1 MEGAGFRPFLGRVK
15 YSLKVETSPTTKLLG
30 TYVIFTA
37 FAVSVFVSP
46 WNSIDPVNLPKL
58 VALGILSTIAF
69 GLAMG
74 DLRFVKNRKSRIFL
88 VILILFVT
96 QLLLGL
102 IFSPDDFSFHFYGTP
117 NRSTGFL
124 AYLFLSFVLFA
135 SAAAASTEMLK
146 KFTYSLIGVGAF
158 LGLYGLG
165 QWQGIDFFDYIN
177 AYSSNVFGTFGN
189 PNFQSAF
196 MGITAAVSLTWAIF
210 GKLKLAQR
218 AVLFAISFMAIS
230 NVYLSSEQGYLNFL
244 AGFLAAV
251 LVYLFTK
258 KKMILA
264 WTGLALSGLGGFL
277 VMAGILN
284 IGPFADLLYK
294 SSLQA
299 RGFYW
304 RAAMNMMI
312 ERPFFGVGLDGFGN
326 WYRRSR
332 PQSAI
337 EVNASVVSDTAHN
350 IPLDIGSGGGIPLL
364 VLYLAI
370 LGLALKAIIKI
381 IKRSQDFDPIF
392 ASIVAAWVAY
402 QAQSLIS
409 INQLGLGVWG
419 WSLTGLLI
427 GYELNT
433 RYESSNTHV
442 KVIGRSGN
450 KKEQI
455 PASVL
460 LIMVAAAAIGSAV
473 SLPPYLAANK
483 YYKALQSGNGNLL
496 YESAYLKPYDRTRF
510 LYTAQIMQENKLEDR
525 ALQILSDA
533 SKLYPDS
540 FEIWQRWAGIPSAT
554 PAQIAK
560 AKAEMKRLDPLNPE
574 WK

>member
-1 MEGAGFRPFLGRVK
+1 M
-15 YSLKVETSPTTKLLG
+15 
-30 TYVIFTA
+30 IFTCI
-37 FAVSVFVSP
+37 AVSVFVSP

-58 VALGILSTIAF
+58 VALGVFSTIAM
-69 GLAMG
+69 GLFLG
-74 DLRFVKNRKSRIFL
+74 DVRFIKARRSRILIIVSGLFL
-88 VILILFVT
+88 VQLTLALIL
-96 QLLLGL
+96 
-102 IFSPDDFSFHFYGTP
+102 SPDDFSFHLYGAP
-117 NRSTGFL
+117 GRNTGFF
-124 AYLFLSFVLFA
+124 AYLFLAFLLLA
-135 SAAAASTEMLK
+135 SASSGSVNVLK
-146 KFTYSLIGVGAF
+146 KFGLSLVSVGCL

-165 QWQGIDFFDYIN
+165 QSQGIEFFDYLN
-177 AYSSNVFGTFGN
+177 AYGSDVFGTFGN
-189 PNFQSAF
+189 QNFQSAF
-196 MGITAAVSLTWAIF
+196 MGMVGAVSLTLGIFVQMKLIQRIVYLSVCVVAI
-210 GKLKLAQR
+210 L
-218 AVLFAISFMAIS
+218 

-251 LVYLFTK
+251 LVYLFSK

-264 WTGLALSGLGGFL
+264 WTGLAVSGLGGAL
-277 VMAGILN
+277 VLAGILN
-284 IGPFADLLYK
+284 SGPLADLLYK

-304 RAAMNMMI
+304 RAAINMMA

-332 PQSAI
+332 TQAAVDS
-337 EVNASVVSDTAHN
+337 NAGLVSDTAHN

-364 VLYLAI
+364 ILYLLI
-370 LGLALKAIIKI
+370 LGLALNAIVKV
-381 IKRSQDFDPIF
+381 IKRSQDFDPVF
-392 ASIVAAWVAY
+392 ASIVAGWVAY
-402 QAQSLIS
+402 QSQSLIS

-433 RYESSNTHV
+433 RDKSSESQV
-442 KVIGRSGN
+442 RPSGKAG
-450 KKEQI
+450 KKEEQI
-455 PASVL
+455 PATVL
-460 LIMVAAAAIGSAV
+460 LVAVGAAAIGSVV

-483 YYKALQSGNGNLL
+483 YYKALQSADGNLL

-510 LYTAQIMQENKLEDR
+510 IYTAQIMQENKLEDR
-525 ALQILSDA
+525 AIQILSDA

-540 FEIWQRWAGIPSAT
+540 FEVWYRLAGIPSAT

>member
-1 MEGAGFRPFLGRVK
+1 
-15 YSLKVETSPTTKLLG
+15 VETSATTRLLS
-30 TYVIFTA
+30 TYVIFTSI
-37 FAVSVFVSP
+37 AVSVFVSP

-58 VALGILSTIAF
+58 MALGVLSAIAL
-69 GLAMG
+69 GLALS
-74 DLRFVKNRKSRIFL
+74 DLRFVKNRSSRVFIL
-88 VILILFVT
+88 VLILFVM
-96 QLLLGL
+96 QLLVAL
-102 IFSPDDFSFHFYGTP
+102 IVSPDDFSFHLYGTP
-117 NRSTGFL
+117 NRNTGFL
-124 AYLFLSFVLFA
+124 AYLFLSFLLFA
-135 SAAAASTEMLK
+135 SAASASKTVLK
-146 KFTYSLIGVGAF
+146 KFTYSLLGVGGF

-165 QWQGIDFFDYIN
+165 QSQGIDFYDYVN
-177 AYSSNVFGTFGN
+177 AYGSNVFGTFGN
-189 PNFQSAF
+189 QNFQSAF
-196 MGITAAVSLTWAIF
+196 MGITAAVALSLAVF
-210 GKLKLAQR
+210 GELKFVQR
-218 AVLFAISFMAIS
+218 TGLIGVCVIAIS

-251 LVYLFTK
+251 LVYLSSK

-264 WTGLALSGLGGFL
+264 WVGLSLSGLGGVL

-284 IGPFADLLYK
+284 SGPLADLLYK

-304 RAAMNMMI
+304 RAAINMML

-332 PQSAI
+332 TQTAVES
-337 EVNASVVSDTAHN
+337 NAGLASDTAHN

-364 VLYLAI
+364 VLYLVI
-370 LGLALKAIIKI
+370 LGLALNAIIKI

-433 RYESSNTHV
+433 RDKSSEAQIKTSS
-442 KVIGRSGN
+442 KVSK

-460 LIMVAAAAIGSAV
+460 LIAVAAAAIGSAV

-483 YYKALQSGNGNLL
+483 YYKALQSGDGNLL

-525 ALQILSDA
+525 AIQILSDA

-540 FEIWQRWAGIPSAT
+540 FEVWQRWSGIPSAT

-574 WK
+574 WR

>member
-1 MEGAGFRPFLGRVK
+1 M
-15 YSLKVETSPTTKLLG
+15 
-30 TYVIFTA
+30 IFTSI
-37 FAVSVFVSP
+37 FVSVFVSP

-58 VALGILSTIAF
+58 AALGILSTVAL
-69 GLAMG
+69 GLG
-74 DLRFVKNRKSRIFL
+74 VSDLRFVKSKKSRILL
-88 VILILFVT
+88 VVLILFVA
-96 QLLLGL
+96 QLLLAL
-102 IFSPDDFSFHFYGTP
+102 IFSPDDFSFHLYGTP
-117 NRSTGFL
+117 NRNTGFL
-124 AYLFLSFVLFA
+124 AYLFLSFLLFA
-135 SAAAASTEMLK
+135 SATSASAAVLK
-146 KFTYSLIGVGAF
+146 KFAYSLMGVGAF

-165 QWQGIDFFDYIN
+165 QWRGIDFFDYVN
-177 AYSSNVFGTFGN
+177 AYGSDVFGTFGN

-196 MGITAAVSLTWAIF
+196 MGITAAVSLTWAILSQ
-210 GKLKLAQR
+210 LKLAQR
-218 AVLFAISFMAIS
+218 AALFALCLIAIS
-230 NVYLSSEQGYLNFL
+230 NVYLSSEQGYLNFV

-251 LVYLFTK
+251 LVYLFTE

-277 VMAGILN
+277 VMAGIVN
-284 IGPFADLLYK
+284 SGPLVDLLYK

-304 RAAMNMMI
+304 RAAINMMI

-370 LGLALKAIIKI
+370 LGLALNAIIKI

-433 RYESSNTHV
+433 RDKPNDVQV
-442 KVIGRSGN
+442 KPSGKASK

-460 LIMVAAAAIGSAV
+460 LIAVAAAAIGSAV

-483 YYKALQSGNGNLL
+483 YYKALQSGDGNLL

-510 LYTAQIMQENKLEDR
+510 LYTAQIMAENKLEDR
-525 ALQILSDA
+525 AIQILSDA

-540 FEIWQRWAGIPSAT
+540 FEIWQRWSGIPSAT

>member
-1 MEGAGFRPFLGRVK
+1 M
-15 YSLKVETSPTTKLLG
+15 ETSATSKLLSS
-30 TYVIFTA
+30 YAIFTCI
-37 FAVSVFVSP
+37 AVSVFVSP

-58 VALGILSTIAF
+58 VALGVLSTIAF
-69 GLAMG
+69 SLT
-74 DLRFVKNRKSRIFL
+74 LLNLSFIKNRRSRPLLL
-88 VILILFVT
+88 VLVLFFM
-96 QLLLGL
+96 QLLLAL
-102 IFSPDDFSFHFYGTP
+102 IFSSGDFSFHFYGTSGR
-117 NRSTGFL
+117 NTGFL
-124 AYLFLSFVLFA
+124 AYLSLGFLLFA
-135 SAAAASTEMLK
+135 CATTASVLVLR
-146 KFTYSLIGVGAF
+146 KFLFSLLGVGGF
-158 LGLYGLG
+158 LGIYGLG
-165 QWQGIDFFDYIN
+165 QSRGIDFFAYVN
-177 AYSSNVFGTFGN
+177 AFGSNVFGTFGN

-196 MGITAAVSLTWAIF
+196 MGITAAAALSFAVFGQMKLSLRIGLSTLVI
-210 GKLKLAQR
+210 
-218 AVLFAISFMAIS
+218 VAIS

-251 LVYLFTK
+251 LVYLFSK

-264 WTGLALSGLGGFL
+264 WVGLSLSGLGGVL

-284 IGPFADLLYK
+284 SGPLADLLYK

-304 RAAMNMMI
+304 RAAINMMV

-326 WYRRSR
+326 WYRRARTETAVETS
-332 PQSAI
+332 SA
-337 EVNASVVSDTAHN
+337 VTSDTAHN

-370 LGLALKAIIKI
+370 LGLALNAIIKI
-381 IKRSQDFDPIF
+381 IKRSQDFDPIL

-433 RYESSNTHV
+433 RDNSSEAQIKTSG
-442 KVIGRSGN
+442 KVSK

-460 LIMVAAAAIGSAV
+460 LIAVAAAAIGSAV

-483 YYKALQSGNGNLL
+483 YYKALQSGDGNLL

-510 LYTAQIMQENKLEDR
+510 LYTAQIMAENKLEDR
-525 ALQILSDA
+525 AIQILSDA

-540 FEIWQRWAGIPSAT
+540 FEVWQRWSGIPTAT
-554 PAQIAK
+554 PVQIAK
-560 AKAEMKRLDPLNPE
+560 AKAEMRRLDPLNPE

>member
-1 MEGAGFRPFLGRVK
+1 L
-15 YSLKVETSPTTKLLG
+15 
-30 TYVIFTA
+30 
-37 FAVSVFVSP
+37 
-46 WNSIDPVNLPKL
+46 
-58 VALGILSTIAF
+58 
-69 GLAMG
+69 
-74 DLRFVKNRKSRIFL
+74 
-88 VILILFVT
+88 
-96 QLLLGL
+96 
-102 IFSPDDFSFHFYGTP
+102 
-117 NRSTGFL
+117 
-124 AYLFLSFVLFA
+124 
-135 SAAAASTEMLK
+135 
-146 KFTYSLIGVGAF
+146 GVGGF

-165 QWQGIDFFDYIN
+165 QWRGIDFFDYVN
-177 AYSSNVFGTFGN
+177 AYGSNVFGTFGN

-196 MGITAAVSLTWAIF
+196 MGITAAVGLTLAVFTRIPR
-210 GKLKLAQR
+210 AQR
-218 AVLFAISFMAIS
+218 VGYLALCIIAIS

-258 KKMILA
+258 KKIIIA
-264 WTGLALSGLGGFL
+264 WAGLALSGLGGLL
-277 VMAGILN
+277 VLAGILN
-284 IGPFADLLYK
+284 SGPLADLLYK
-294 SSLQA
+294 SSLQT

-304 RAAMNMMI
+304 RAAISMMA

-337 EVNASVVSDTAHN
+337 EANASVVSDTAHN

-364 VLYLAI
+364 ILYLII
-370 LGLALKAIIKI
+370 LGLALNAIIRVV
-381 IKRSQDFDPIF
+381 KRSQDFDPIF

-433 RYESSNTHV
+433 RDKPNDVPV
-442 KVIGRSGN
+442 KPSGKVSK

-460 LIMVAAAAIGSAV
+460 LIAVGAAAIGSAV

-483 YYKALQSGNGNLL
+483 YYKALQSGDGNLL

-510 LYTAQIMQENKLEDR
+510 LYTAQIMAENKLEDR
-525 ALQILSDA
+525 AIQILSDA

-540 FEIWQRWAGIPSAT
+540 LEIWQRWSVIPSAT